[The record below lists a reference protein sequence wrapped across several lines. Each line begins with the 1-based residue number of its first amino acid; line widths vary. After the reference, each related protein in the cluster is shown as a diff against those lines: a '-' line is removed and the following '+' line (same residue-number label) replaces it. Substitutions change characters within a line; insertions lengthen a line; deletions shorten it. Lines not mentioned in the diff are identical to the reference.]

1 MRIAGAGLVVICAL
15 LRLPV
20 RTPDTLITV
29 PQADPWRS
37 TSTPASVSVSAD
49 GRFVAL
55 TSYARLVA
63 ADTDRRADIYVLDR
77 LSGRVTLESVAVDDR
92 PIEGDCDHP
101 RLSGDGR
108 FLAFQAAITNGEGL
122 PDTDVVVRDRVRD
135 TATRVSR
142 DAGRG
147 GPRWSGDPEISE
159 DGRVVVFRSAGTDL
173 VPGRDENG
181 SWQDVYAFDPVTRA
195 VRRVSVD
202 SRGAQHADGAGY
214 APAVSGNG
222 RYVAFTSTADLE
234 GSADRREPRAG
245 SSATQGPPQVY
256 VRDMELGITT
266 RASSDAHGK
275 PLDGGSFAPSIS
287 RDGRYVAFGSTTTK
301 LAEGDRNRSAD
312 VFLRDLHS
320 RTTVVVSRSANGGTA
335 NGQSRNP
342 AISGDGRFVAFQ
354 SEASDLV
361 CFRCPPALLDVNLLS
376 DVFLFDR
383 TAGLMTWV
391 SAVAAGGWPEESG
404 APQLDADGSVVAF
417 TSRHPIDQQDTRNDF
432 DLFVHVQARSSAP

>member
-1 MRIAGAGLVVICAL
+1 MRTTGAGLVVICAL

-49 GRFVAL
+49 GRVVAL
-55 TSYARLVA
+55 TSYARLVP
-63 ADTDRRADIYVLDR
+63 ADTDSRADIYVLDR
-77 LSGRVTLESVAVDDR
+77 VSGRVTLESVAVDDR
-92 PIEGDCDHP
+92 AIAGDCDHP

-108 FLAFQAAITNGEGL
+108 FLVFQAAVTNGEGL

-147 GPRWSGDPEISE
+147 GPRWSGDPEMSE
-159 DGRVVVFRSAGTDL
+159 DGRVVVFRSASTDL

-181 SWQDVYAFDPVTRA
+181 SSQDVYAFDPVTRA

-202 SRGAQHADGAGY
+202 SRGAQHAEGAGY
-214 APAVSGNG
+214 APAISGNG

-234 GSADRREPRAG
+234 GSPGRREPRAG
-245 SSATQGPPQVY
+245 SSATQRPPQVY

-266 RASSDAHGK
+266 RASSDARGK

-287 RDGRYVAFGSTTTK
+287 RDGRFVAFASTAK
-301 LAEGDRNRSAD
+301 LAKGDRNRSAD
-312 VFLRDLHS
+312 VFLRDLHT
-320 RTTVVVSRSANGGTA
+320 RTTVIVSRSANGGTA
-335 NGQSRNP
+335 NGQSGNP

-361 CFRCPPALLDVNLLS
+361 CLRCPPALLDVNLLS

-391 SAVAAGGWPEESG
+391 SAVPAGGWPEESG
-404 APQLDADGSVVAF
+404 APQLDAAGSVVAF

>member
-312 VFLRDLHS
+312 VFVRDLHS